1 MVIRGAAHIRLT
13 GVNLPVVLIADKLAE
28 STVAALGD
36 AVEVRWVDGPDRPKL
51 LAAVADADA
60 LLVRSA
66 TTVDAE
72 VIAAAPKLKIVAR
85 AGVGLD
91 NVDVDAATAA
101 GVLVVN
107 APTSNIHSAAEH
119 ALALMLSAARQI
131 PAADATLREH
141 TWKRSKFNGT
151 EIFGKT
157 VGVVG
162 LGRIGQLV
170 AQRLAAFGTHVIAY
184 DPYVPPARAAQ
195 LGIELLSLDDLLPRA
210 DFISVHL
217 PKTPETAGLLG
228 KEALAKTKPG
238 VIIVNAARGGLI
250 DEAALAEAIK
260 SGHVR
265 GAGLDVFSTEPCTD
279 SPLFEL
285 PEVVV
290 TPHLGASTAEAQDRA
305 GTDVAESVKL
315 ALAGEFVPDA
325 VNVGAG
331 AVSEEVSPWL
341 DLVRK
346 LGVLVGVLS
355 TEPPTTLSVRVSG
368 ELASEDVEV
377 LKLSALRGFFS
388 TVTDQQ
394 VTFVNAPGLAAERGL
409 QTELS
414 TATESVNH
422 RSVVD
427 VRVVGP
433 GGSAT
438 NVSGTLS
445 GPQEVEKVV
454 QINGRNF
461 DLRAEG
467 VNLILHYTDQPG
479 ALGKIGTLLGAA
491 DVNILAAQMSQ
502 DTSGKAATV
511 MLRLDRDV
519 SADVRAAIGAA
530 VDAVTL
536 EVVDLS

>member
-1 MVIRGAAHIRLT
+1 MVLRGAAHIRLT

-72 VIAAAPKLKIVAR
+72 VIAAAPKLKIIAR

-195 LGIELLSLDDLLPRA
+195 LGIELLSLDELLPRA

-250 DEAALAEAIK
+250 DEAALADAIK

-355 TEPPTTLSVRVSG
+355 SEAPTTLSVRVSG

-394 VTFVNAPGLAAERGL
+394 VTFVNAPGLAADRGL

-433 GGSAT
+433 GGSTT

-445 GPQEVEKVV
+445 GPQEVEKIV

-502 DTSGKAATV
+502 DTAGKAATV
-511 MLRLDRDV
+511 MLRLDRAV
-519 SADVRAAIGAA
+519 PADVRAAIGAA

-536 EVVDLS
+536 EVVDFS

>member
-1 MVIRGAAHIRLT
+1 VS
-13 GVNLPVVLIADKLAE
+13 LPVVLIADKLAE

-36 AVEVRWVDGPDRPKL
+36 QVEVRWVDGPDREKL
-51 LAAVADADA
+51 LAAVAEADA

-66 TTVDAE
+66 TTVDTE
-72 VIAAAPKLKIVAR
+72 VLAAAPKLKIVAR

-91 NVDVDAATAA
+91 NVDVDAATER

-119 ALALMLSAARQI
+119 ALALLLAAARQI
-131 PAADATLREH
+131 TAADASLRAHE
-141 TWKRSKFNGT
+141 WKRSSFSGT

-170 AQRLAAFGTHVIAY
+170 GQRLTGFGAHVIAY
-184 DPYVPPARAAQ
+184 DPYVSPARAAQ
-195 LGIELLSLDDLLPRA
+195 LGIELVSLDELLTRA

-217 PKTPETAGLLG
+217 PKTPETAGLID

-238 VIIVNAARGGLI
+238 VIIVNAARGGLV
-250 DEAALAEAIK
+250 DETALAEAVT

-265 GAGLDVFSTEPCTD
+265 AAGIDVFSSEPCTD
-279 SPLFEL
+279 SPLFDL
-285 PEVVV
+285 SQVVV

-305 GTDVAESVKL
+305 GTDVAASVKL
-315 ALAGEFVPDA
+315 ALAGDFVPDA

-331 AVSEEVSPWL
+331 VVSEEVAPWL

-346 LGVLVGVLS
+346 LGLLVGVLS
-355 TEPPTTLSVRVSG
+355 DELPVSLSVQVRG

-377 LKLSALRGFFS
+377 LRLSALRGLFS
-388 TVTDQQ
+388 AVIEDP
-394 VTFVNAPGLAAERGL
+394 VTFVNAPALAAERGVSADI
-409 QTELS
+409 S
-414 TATESVNH
+414 TATESPNH

-427 VRVVGP
+427 VRAVATDGSVV
-433 GGSAT
+433 
-438 NVSGTLS
+438 NVAGTLS
-445 GPQEVEKVV
+445 GPLQVQKIV

-461 DLRAEG
+461 DLRAQG
-467 VNLILHYTDQPG
+467 INLLINYIDQPG
-479 ALGKIGTLLGAA
+479 ALGKIGTLLGTAE
-491 DVNILAAQMSQ
+491 VNIHAAQLSE
-502 DTSGKAATV
+502 DAEGPGATIL
-511 MLRLDRDV
+511 LRLDQDV
-519 SADVRAAIGAA
+519 PDDVRSAISAA
-530 VDAVTL
+530 VGANRL

>member
-355 TEPPTTLSVRVSG
+355 NEPPTTLSVRVSG

-394 VTFVNAPGLAAERGL
+394 VTFVNAPGLAADRGL

>member
-1 MVIRGAAHIRLT
+1 
-13 GVNLPVVLIADKLAE
+13 VNLPVVLIADKLAE

-72 VIAAAPKLKIVAR
+72 VIAAAPRLKIIAR

-250 DEAALAEAIK
+250 DEAALADAIK

-355 TEPPTTLSVRVSG
+355 SEPPTTLSVRVSG

-388 TVTDQQ
+388 TLTDQQ
-394 VTFVNAPGLAAERGL
+394 VTYVNAPGLAADRGL

-433 GGSAT
+433 SGSAT

-491 DVNILAAQMSQ
+491 EVNILAAQMSQ

-519 SADVRAAIGAA
+519 AADVRAAIGAA

>member
-1 MVIRGAAHIRLT
+1 
-13 GVNLPVVLIADKLAE
+13 VNLPVVLIADKLAE

-72 VIAAAPKLKIVAR
+72 VIAAAPRLKIVAR

-107 APTSNIHSAAEH
+107 APTSNVHSAAEH

-195 LGIELLSLDDLLPRA
+195 LGIELLSLADLLPRA

-228 KEALAKTKPG
+228 KDALAKTKPG

-250 DEAALAEAIK
+250 DEAALADAIK

-325 VNVGAG
+325 VNLGAG
-331 AVSEEVSPWL
+331 VVSEEVSPWL

-346 LGVLVGVLS
+346 LGVLVGVLA
-355 TEPPTTLSVRVSG
+355 TEPPESLSVRVSG

-433 GGSAT
+433 DGSAT

-445 GPQEVEKVV
+445 GPQEVEKIV

-519 SADVRAAIGAA
+519 PADVRAAIGAA